1 MTRLDKV
8 VNEAYNTDTE
18 TKEHEQTRRTTK
30 KHWSPSLEL
39 TNQKYI

>member
-18 TKEHEQTRRTTK
+18 TKEHETTKK

>member
-1 MTRLDKV
+1 MKLTTLTRKQK
-8 VNEAYNTDTE
+8 NM
-18 TKEHEQTRRTTK
+18 KQPK

>member
-18 TKEHEQTRRTTK
+18 TKEHETTK
-30 KHWSPSLEL
+30 KTLESKFR
-39 TNQKYI
+39 TY

>member
-18 TKEHEQTRRTTK
+18 TKEHETTK
-30 KHWSPSLEL
+30 KN
-39 TNQKYI
+39 TGVQV